1 METKNFILNEIKIM
15 RNFVLKEIK
24 KIKREFKRRGIP
36 FVDRHT
42 HSITVAKH
50 LHSAPN
56 YIKSFEIPEKIR
68 DDFFDDGLPLE
79 GPSLHVVDFAS
90 KAGLDEIAITDHSYE
105 ILLYPKIK
113 ERTQFQKIYGE
124 NTFEKYVE
132 YISKVKKRYPNIKVL
147 GGLELKIRTARDL
160 NFIDTK
166 ELRKL
171 DLVLIE
177 TSVKKPLFELI
188 RKKLEDAVVIFAH
201 PDPAYYLKE
210 NCSKSKLSRWID
222 SMINNNIHFEINRQH
237 LDKFLSDKP
246 IYKDFFDLARK
257 KGLLFSIGSD
267 YHCKAGN
274 YFDFFIKVLQVIVKY
289 NLTKE
294 NFLRFAE

>member
-1 METKNFILNEIKIM
+1 MRNFIL
-15 RNFVLKEIK
+15 KEMK
-24 KIKREFKRRGIP
+24 KIKQEFKRRGIP

-42 HSITVAKH
+42 HSINKYT
-50 LHSAPN
+50 
-56 YIKSFEIPEKIR
+56 KSFEIPKKIR
-68 DDFFDDGLPLE
+68 DNGLPLE

-90 KAGLDEIAITDHSYE
+90 KAGFDEIAITDHSYE
-105 ILLYPKIK
+105 ILLYLKMK
-113 ERTQFQKIYGE
+113 ERTQLQKIYGE

-132 YISKVKKRYPNIKVL
+132 YVGKVKKKYSNIKVL

-166 ELRKL
+166 ELQKL
-171 DLVLIE
+171 DLILIE

-188 RKKLEDAVVIFAH
+188 RKKLKDMVVIFAH

-210 NCSKSKLSRWID
+210 NYSKAKLSRWIDDMIYLKENYSKAKLSRWID

-267 YHCKAGN
+267 YHCKVGN

>member
-1 METKNFILNEIKIM
+1 MKTEKMETKNFI
-15 RNFVLKEIK
+15 LKEIK
-24 KIKREFKRRGIP
+24 KIKREFRRRGIP

-42 HSITVAKH
+42 HSITMAKH
-50 LHSAPN
+50 LHSTTN

-68 DDFFDDGLPLE
+68 DDGLPLE

-105 ILLYPKIK
+105 ILLYPKMK
-113 ERTQFQKIYGE
+113 ERTQLQKIYGE

-132 YISKVKKRYPNIKVL
+132 YVGKVKKRYPNIKVL
-147 GGLELKIRTARDL
+147 GGLEPTVRDL
-160 NFIDTK
+160 KFIDLK
-166 ELRKL
+166 ELQKL
-171 DLVLIE
+171 DLIVIE
-177 TSVKKPLFELI
+177 TFAKKPLFDLI
-188 RKKLEDAVVIFAH
+188 RKKLKDMVVIFAH

-210 NCSKSKLSRWID
+210 NYSKAKLSRWID

-246 IYKDFFDLARK
+246 IYKDFFDLASK